1 MVCVQRTR
9 FINSTPHWA
18 HKRSPHLWSA
28 PRSRMLRRGRSVWIC
43 LRLCRNA
50 ATANSGPAHRA
61 SQQCSHTR
69 ALASPFRDGDGHRV
83 GTRSRC
89 SCRRATNNV
98 YVDVCTSL
106 MTRARMRQDRN
117 NTKMG
122 NCQSVLH
129 MLMRNLLVRTWEDV
143 SGSAVVARGRTCQ
156 VLCPCTRLLARNL
169 RISFRAFLPAF

>member
-106 MTRARMRQDRN
+106 MTRARMRQDRS
-117 NTKMG
+117 NTQKWEIVSACCICLCEICSCAHG
-122 NCQSVLH
+122 KTSVDL
-129 MLMRNLLVRTWEDV
+129 
-143 SGSAVVARGRTCQ
+143 
-156 VLCPCTRLLARNL
+156 
-169 RISFRAFLPAF
+169 